1 MKYVVTG
8 DTHGDMHRFK
18 NYPYERDGN
27 TAVIILG
34 DSGVNYFLS
43 LRDRRVKHEL
53 QKSGYLYYLVRGNHE
68 ARPEEVADI
77 ELTNDL
83 LVGNEVYVEPEF
95 PAIRYLKDGGIYNF
109 NGHKTL
115 VIGGAYS
122 VDKWYRLSRN
132 LIWHKNEQLTGEEKE
147 KIYEE
152 VKGQDFDF
160 VFTHTCPYS
169 WIPTDLF
176 IPGINQDTVDNSTEL
191 WLEDIKEAINY
202 KVWLFGHYHADRI
215 ERPGVEQY
223 FKSDDDLEMIFDR
236 WNHLEPMSCF
246 YPVDC
251 LI

>member
-1 MKYVVTG
+1 MKYIVTG

-18 NYPYERDGN
+18 KYPYEREGN
-27 TAVIILG
+27 TAIIILG

-53 QKSGYLYYLVRGNHE
+53 QDSGYLYYLVRGNHE

-132 LIWHKNEQLTGEEKE
+132 LIWHKNEQLIGEEKE
-147 KIYEE
+147 KIYET

-223 FKSDDDLEMIFDR
+223 FKSFSVLGFGSLG
-236 WNHLEPMSCF
+236 NLLLQTSNKF
-246 YPVDC
+246 
-251 LI
+251 

>member
-1 MKYVVTG
+1 MKYIVTG

-18 NYPYERDGN
+18 KYPYERDGN
-27 TAVIILG
+27 TAIIILG

-53 QKSGYLYYLVRGNHE
+53 QDSGYLYYLVRGNHE

-147 KIYEE
+147 KIYEA

-191 WLEDIKEAINY
+191 WLDDIKEAINY
-202 KVWLFGHYHADRI
+202 KVWLFGHYHADRV
-215 ERPGVEQY
+215 ERPRVEQF
-223 FKSDDDLEMIFDR
+223 FKCDDDLEEIWDR

-246 YPVDC
+246 YPIDC
-251 LI
+251 LV

>member
-8 DTHGDMHRFK
+8 DTHGDMRRFK
-18 NYPYERDGN
+18 KYPYERDGN

-34 DSGVNYFLS
+34 DAGVNYYLS
-43 LRDRRVKHEL
+43 LRDRKAKHEL
-53 QKSGYLYYLVRGNHE
+53 QDSGYIYYLVRGNHE

-83 LVGNEVYVEPEF
+83 SVGNEVYVEPEF

-191 WLEDIKEAINY
+191 WLDDIKEAINY

-236 WNHLEPMSCF
+236 WNNLEPMSCF

>member
-18 NYPYERDGN
+18 KYPYERDGN
-27 TAVIILG
+27 TAIIILG

-53 QKSGYLYYLVRGNHE
+53 QDSGYLYYLVRGNHE

-176 IPGINQDTVDNSTEL
+176 IPGINQDMVDNSTEL
-191 WLEDIKEAINY
+191 WLDDIKEAINY

-215 ERPGVEQY
+215 ERPRVEQY

-236 WNHLEPMSCF
+236 WNHSEPMSCF

>member
-1 MKYVVTG
+1 MKYIVTG

-18 NYPYERDGN
+18 KYPYERDGN
-27 TAVIILG
+27 TAIIILG

-53 QKSGYLYYLVRGNHE
+53 QDSGYLYYLVRGNHE

-147 KIYEE
+147 KIYET

-191 WLEDIKEAINY
+191 WLDDIKEAINY
-202 KVWLFGHYHADRI
+202 KVWLFGHYHADRV
-215 ERPGVEQY
+215 ERPRVEQF
-223 FKSDDDLEMIFDR
+223 FKCDDDLEEIWDR

-246 YPVDC
+246 YPIDC
-251 LI
+251 LV

>member
-18 NYPYERDGN
+18 KYPYERDGN

-53 QKSGYLYYLVRGNHE
+53 QDSGYLYYLVRGNHE
-68 ARPEEVADI
+68 ARPEDVADI

-147 KIYEE
+147 KIYET

-191 WLEDIKEAINY
+191 WLDDIKEAINY
-202 KVWLFGHYHADRI
+202 KVWLFGHYHADRV
-215 ERPGVEQY
+215 ERPRVEQY
-223 FKSDDDLEMIFDR
+223 FKYDDDLEEIFNR

>member
-8 DTHGDMHRFK
+8 DTHGDMRRFK
-18 NYPYERDGN
+18 KYPYERDGN

-34 DSGVNYFLS
+34 DAGVNYYLS
-43 LRDRRVKHEL
+43 LRDRKAKHEL
-53 QKSGYLYYLVRGNHE
+53 QDSGYIYYLVRGNHE

-83 LVGNEVYVEPEF
+83 SVGNEVYVEPEF

-191 WLEDIKEAINY
+191 WLDDIKEAINY
-202 KVWLFGHYHADRI
+202 KVWLFGHYHADRV

-223 FKSDDDLEMIFDR
+223 FKSDDDLEEIFDR
-236 WNHLEPMSCF
+236 WNNLEPMSCF

>member
-1 MKYVVTG
+1 MKYVITG
-8 DTHGDMHRFK
+8 DTHSDMHRFK
-18 NYPYERDGN
+18 KYPYERDGN
-27 TAVIILG
+27 TAIIILG

-53 QKSGYLYYLVRGNHE
+53 QDSGYLYYLVRGNHE

-191 WLEDIKEAINY
+191 
-202 KVWLFGHYHADRI
+202 
-215 ERPGVEQY
+215 
-223 FKSDDDLEMIFDR
+223 
-236 WNHLEPMSCF
+236 
-246 YPVDC
+246 
-251 LI
+251 